1 VHVSKDQRFTCAQ
14 CGRCCRR
21 ATVAVSLAEAES
33 YRSMNAERWSSGAGD
48 PFVEIPGYPGLRQI
62 RKRED
67 GACVFLADDGRCRL
81 HQELGFDRKP
91 LSCRVFPFRFH
102 PIESDVV
109 VTSSFSCPTVVANE
123 GTLLSTQAA
132 DLHALHLAWKRE
144 QPEAAATVQL
154 VDGYPLPRPMLPRL
168 RSLLS
173 RILDVPGPDGSFDLV
188 LSVRRVAAFLE
199 DLSRPRVRK
208 LAENDLDQYFD
219 VMSRHAVDPETAPP
233 ARKASRLTRLVFR
246 GFLLSAMSVQLHL
259 EPSIGKRPAAIRF
272 ALFRLLAHLHGLGPG
287 VAGFDLRRGRS
298 VTLDLEDD
306 AVREIATHYLRS
318 MFETVGTGRRSI
330 VDEIAMAVTHLNAAC
345 VFARIDAARDG
356 RSTVDAQSFA
366 KGLLESAD
374 LAQADDGG
382 SLSRMLE
389 VFSGK
394 LDALCLFPAS
404 TI

>member
-1 VHVSKDQRFTCAQ
+1 MKKTAILVNTSRGPMVDEKALVKALKTGVSRRGPRRLRERAGARARPDDAAEHGARAAHGSATVETRLKMWNMAVANCIAGLTGQRPPNLLNPDVSKPE
-14 CGRCCRR
+14 R
-21 ATVAVSLAEAES
+21 AALAGSALHLCPVRKMLPARDGAVSLAEAES

-48 PFVEIPGYPGLRQI
+48 PFVEISGYPGLRQI

-81 HQELGFDRKP
+81 HQELGFNRKP

-168 RSLLS
+168 SSLLS
-173 RILDVPGPDGSFDLV
+173 RILDVPGPDGSFNLV

-208 LAENDLDQYFD
+208 LAENDLNHLD

-259 EPSIGKRPAAIRF
+259 EPYDRQASGRNSIR
-272 ALFRLLAHLHGLGPG
+272 ALPPSRALAWPGPW
-287 VAGFDLRRGRS
+287 RRGFRPS
-298 VTLDLEDD
+298 PRALSD
-306 AVREIATHYLRS
+306 
-318 MFETVGTGRRSI
+318 TG
-330 VDEIAMAVTHLNAAC
+330 
-345 VFARIDAARDG
+345 
-356 RSTVDAQSFA
+356 
-366 KGLLESAD
+366 
-374 LAQADDGG
+374 
-382 SLSRMLE
+382 
-389 VFSGK
+389 
-394 LDALCLFPAS
+394 P
-404 TI
+404 